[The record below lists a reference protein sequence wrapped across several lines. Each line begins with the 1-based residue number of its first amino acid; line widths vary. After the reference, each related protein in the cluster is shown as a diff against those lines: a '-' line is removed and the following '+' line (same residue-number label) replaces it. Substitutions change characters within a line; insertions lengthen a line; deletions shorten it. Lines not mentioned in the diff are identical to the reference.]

1 MSRLIKVVGLVL
13 GVVVLLLATVLIGVS
28 LLFDPNDYKDQITT
42 AVADATGRDFTLE
55 GDLSLSVFP
64 RLAIGLGAAPAE
76 GQRTTL
82 SAGLGNSYGWL
93 GGQVER
99 SWHDDRLAGFVG
111 LGYIPGVDAGDPSGA
126 AGAVGLRM
134 YTKPATSRAFA
145 ELGVS
150 AIALQGSDGL
160 AGVES
165 RTLYGPALQ
174 GGYRLTTRGGFSL
187 LLSGGFGVALGPSD
201 AIGGSSIQPVLG
213 LGLGYAWR

>member
-1 MSRLIKVVGLVL
+1 MR
-13 GVVVLLLATVLIGVS
+13 S
-28 LLFDPNDYKDQITT
+28 LLS
-42 AVADATGRDFTLE
+42 VTLI
-55 GDLSLSVFP
+55 LSV
-64 RLAIGLGAAPAE
+64 AMGLGAVPAE

-82 SAGLGNSYGWL
+82 SAGFGNSYGWL
-93 GGQVER
+93 GGQAER

-111 LGYIPGVDAGDPSGA
+111 LGYIPRVEAGDPSGP

-134 YTKPATSRAFA
+134 YTKPAASRAFV

-174 GGYRLTTRGGFSL
+174 SGYRLTTGGGFSL
-187 LLSGGFGVALGPSD
+187 LLSGGLGVALGQSN